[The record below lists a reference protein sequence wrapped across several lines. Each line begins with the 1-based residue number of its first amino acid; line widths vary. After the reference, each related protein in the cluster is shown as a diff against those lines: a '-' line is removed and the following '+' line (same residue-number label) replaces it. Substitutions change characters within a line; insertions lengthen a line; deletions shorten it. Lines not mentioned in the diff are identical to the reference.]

1 MTLIDFTIDDS
12 RTTGQVQYQAEEG
25 MTWQQF
31 VNSSYNANNL
41 VTIGTY
47 DNCSRYKGRKIY
59 KIAGITLTEV
69 TSTDVIIANG
79 IYETTSGGSID

>member
-1 MTLIDFTIDDS
+1 
-12 RTTGQVQYQAEEG
+12 

-47 DNCSRYKGRKIY
+47 DNCSRYKGRKIH
-59 KIAGITLTEV
+59 KKSGNALTEV
-69 TSTDVIIANG
+69 TSTDVIIANE
-79 IYETTSGGSID
+79 IYETESGGSID